1 MNVFKVYFTAPWWYF
16 NELKLASMIL
26 MHRKFFVEFAL
37 LFHDPVSHC
46 VFFFFPVNDPFLLS
60 PQMINVFWLKRL

>member
-37 LFHDPVSHC
+37 LFHDPASHC
-46 VFFFFPVNDPFLLS
+46 GFFFFFP
-60 PQMINVFWLKRL
+60 